1 MPPTDEPK
9 GKKQRAKD
17 KHYHLAK
24 ERGYRSRAACK
35 VLQLDERFRFLPSA
49 RTVLDLG
56 AAPGGWTQLAVS
68 RATVGGLVVGVD
80 LAPVRPIRGARLLKE
95 DMTAPKC
102 SSKVRRLMDSR
113 GVAAFDVVFHDG
125 DVRRKKRRNRSVCA
139 GTGTSVAQEEAP
151 TTQSALVINTIR
163 QATMFLAPGGVFITK
178 FFRCQDY
185 KAVMLCLKQ
194 LFERVEFTRPSAS
207 RRRPAEIYLV
217 CLKYKAP
224 AKIQPELLDLKHLH
238 LLSVDAEKS
247 KAGMIL
253 LCNPDLVFCIVCRI
267 YPSKVFIIVQFG
279 GRNTDLIFHPIFLC
293 DLCRKWWMIGLASDF
308 IWSNA
313 QTPLEFLGSFM
324 AISFD
329 DPASLPIKSHELT
342 TDQIIWICGDLLLMD
357 KNRLKYILKWRMR
370 IRTALSCSQ
379 VIATADGTTMG
390 TKGKNDDQLLPE
402 MEELMSVISTKERR
416 ENKRQSRHQTKE
428 KAHKAI
434 RMQTDATEYCYG
446 DPDLFFVS
454 DTNGGKEPQAVESG
468 EDGDSRNGET
478 QTHEDSDEV
487 IDSDEEL
494 QRYEAQ
500 LEELIDEAYA
510 RIMTTRGGG
519 VKQETK
525 RAKCIDLNTDAHFY
539 ENYKIIESLAI
550 IDAHIMLPLDRVL
563 KNQMMV

>member
-1 MPPTDEPK
+1 
-9 GKKQRAKD
+9 
-17 KHYHLAK
+17 
-24 ERGYRSRAACK
+24 
-35 VLQLDERFRFLPSA
+35 
-49 RTVLDLG
+49 
-56 AAPGGWTQLAVS
+56 
-68 RATVGGLVVGVD
+68 
-80 LAPVRPIRGARLLKE
+80 
-95 DMTAPKC
+95 MTAPKC

-247 KAGMIL
+247 K
-253 LCNPDLVFCIVCRI
+253 
-267 YPSKVFIIVQFG
+267 
-279 GRNTDLIFHPIFLC
+279 
-293 DLCRKWWMIGLASDF
+293 
-308 IWSNA
+308 
-313 QTPLEFLGSFM
+313 FLGRS
-324 AISFD
+324 AAEETAWG
-329 DPASLPIKSHELT
+329 P
-342 TDQIIWICGDLLLMD
+342 IIWICGDLLLMD

-539 ENYKIIESLAI
+539 EGVEESDDGVIGMKVSDENYDQEANPLSPSLGTEQLTKEQLRNMWFSQ
-550 IDAHIMLPLDRVL
+550 DVFP
-563 KNQMMV
+563 

>member
-9 GKKQRAKD
+9 GKKQRPKD
-17 KHYHLAK
+17 NHYHLAK

-35 VLQLDERFRFLPSA
+35 LLQLDERFRFLPSA
-49 RTVLDLG
+49 RAVLDLG
-56 AAPGGWTQLAVS
+56 AAPGGWTQLTVS
-68 RATVGGLVVGVD
+68 RATVGALVVGVD

-95 DMTAPKC
+95 DMAAPKC

-113 GVAAFDVVFHDG
+113 GVAAFDVVLHDG
-125 DVRRKKRRNRSVCA
+125 DLRRKKRRNRSVCA

-151 TTQSALVINTIR
+151 TTQSALVINAIR

-178 FFRCQDY
+178 FFRCHDY

-238 LLSVDAEKS
+238 LLSVDAENS
-247 KAGMIL
+247 KRKRR
-253 LCNPDLVFCIVCRI
+253 P
-267 YPSKVFIIVQFG
+267 G
-279 GRNTDLIFHPIFLC
+279 G
-293 DLCRKWWMIGLASDF
+293 RKWWMIGLASDF

-342 TDQIIWICGDLLLMD
+342 TEEIIWICGDLILMD

-390 TKGKNDDQLLPE
+390 TNGKDDDQLLRE
-402 MEELMSVISTKERR
+402 MEELMSVISTKEKR
-416 ENKRQSRHQTKE
+416 ENKRQSRRQTKD
-428 KAHKAI
+428 KARKAI
-434 RMQTDATEYCYG
+434 RMQIDATEYCYG
-446 DPDLFFVS
+446 DPDLVFLS
-454 DTNGGKEPQAVESG
+454 DTKGGKEPQTVESA
-468 EDGDSRNGET
+468 EDGDSKNEET
-478 QTHEDSDEV
+478 QTHEDSDEA
-487 IDSDEEL
+487 IESDEEL
-494 QRYEAQ
+494 QR
-500 LEELIDEAYA
+500 
-510 RIMTTRGGG
+510 
-519 VKQETK
+519 
-525 RAKCIDLNTDAHFY
+525 
-539 ENYKIIESLAI
+539 
-550 IDAHIMLPLDRVL
+550 
-563 KNQMMV
+563 